1 MEEVS
6 RGKSSS
12 RLQDIDSVRLIGT
25 QAHPN
30 AKKWRKTPFPLF
42 DDMAGLVDGTVAT
55 GEGAY
60 HPGQPAHVP
69 AMQLSQ
75 RPGTLD
81 EWPVSVRPVHNLFIL
96 C

>member
-1 MEEVS
+1 M
-6 RGKSSS
+6 SSS
-12 RLQDIDSVRLIGT
+12 RLQNIDPVRLIGT

-42 DDMAGLVDGTVAT
+42 DDMAGLVDGTAAT

-60 HPGQPAHVP
+60 HPGQPTHIP
-69 AMQLSQ
+69 ATQASQ
-75 RPGTLD
+75 RPSTPD
-81 EWPVSVRPVHNLFIL
+81 EWPISVRPVYDLFTIL